1 MRVVVF
7 GAGYAGLTLT
17 QQLESS
23 LPDSVELLLVDEVGT
38 HLVRHELHRVIRR
51 PAVIDAIEVPL
62 ESVLDR
68 ARVVTGRV
76 DEIDPEAG
84 LATFEEGHTP
94 EIASED
100 GTLPYEYG
108 AVCLGSETA
117 FYDLPGVKEHA
128 FPLKRK
134 QHALSIR
141 DRFLDLCETLEPGET
156 RRVVIGGGGLSGIQ
170 IAGELAALARERSV
184 PVGPA
189 DHQDAADGGRIEILL
204 FEQLETL
211 APGFGAAFQRAIRSA
226 LVDHRVDVRTETPVR
241 AATADTV
248 ETDAGRIDT
257 ALFVWAGGIRGPDAI
272 SGDRP
277 RVRADLRVSD
287 STFVVGDAGRIVDAD
302 GRSVPA
308 TASAAIRAS
317 ETAAENLTR
326 LVEHAL
332 DDTTEFEPSLERYR
346 YSVPGWAVSVG
357 DEAVAV
363 VGGQVLTGQPA
374 RKLKAAIGGGY
385 LASTRATRQAIQ
397 LVQTELGLPTRGLPG
412 RSER

>member
-23 LPDSVELLLVDEVGT
+23 LPDSVELLLVDETET

-51 PAVIDAIEVPL
+51 PDVIDAIEVPL
-62 ESVLDR
+62 GSVLDR

-76 DEIDPEAG
+76 DEIDPQTG
-84 LATFEEGHTP
+84 LATFQEGHAP
-94 EIASED
+94 GIASED
-100 GTLPYEYG
+100 GTLSYDYG

-117 FYDLPGVKEHA
+117 FYDLPGVCEHA
-128 FPLKRK
+128 IPLKRK
-134 QHALSIR
+134 AHALSIR
-141 DRFLDLCETLEPGET
+141 DRFLDLCEAVEQGET
-156 RRVVIGGGGLSGIQ
+156 GRVVIGGGGLSGIQ
-170 IAGELAALARERSV
+170 IAGELAALAGERGLS
-184 PVGPA
+184 VGPV
-189 DHQDAADGGRIEILL
+189 DEPDATDEPLVEIVLL
-204 FEQLETL
+204 EQLETL
-211 APGFGAAFQRAIRSA
+211 APGFGSAFQRAIRSA
-226 LVDHRVDVRTETPVR
+226 LVDHGVDVRTETPVR
-241 AATADTV
+241 EATADTV
-248 ETDAGRIDT
+248 ETDAGTLESD
-257 ALFVWAGGIRGPDAI
+257 LFVWAGGIRGPDATA
-272 SGDRP
+272 GERP
-277 RVRADLRVSD
+277 TVRSDLRLSE

-326 LVEHAL
+326 LVEHDLEGSA
-332 DDTTEFEPSLERYR
+332 EFEPSLERYR

-397 LVQTELGLPTRGLPG
+397 LVQSELGLPGFPG
-412 RSER
+412 Q